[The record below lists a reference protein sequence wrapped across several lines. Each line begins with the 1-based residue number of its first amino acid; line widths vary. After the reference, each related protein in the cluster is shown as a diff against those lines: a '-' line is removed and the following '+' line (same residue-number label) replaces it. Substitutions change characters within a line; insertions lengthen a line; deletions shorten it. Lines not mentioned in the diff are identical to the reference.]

1 VAPLRSLP
9 LSIDPKER
17 RPIGH
22 SCPRIRTHDVSG
34 FPRTRRG
41 ETPAQAEGQGPLA
54 GRVGVSAHRRRGG
67 FTVRDE
73 TVRIGRGFGS
83 VTLSPMPSDFA
94 LKAMNRVHRILLGV
108 SGGRFGWHFS
118 GMPVIEL
125 TTTGRKSGQSRTTM
139 LTSPYQE
146 DSAIVVV
153 ASRGGD
159 DTNPAWFLNLRDDPN
174 VMVKLG
180 PKPAES
186 MVAEIADANERAR
199 IWPIIAS
206 KHTNYAGYQRKTD
219 RQIPLVL
226 LRPAGG

>member
-1 VAPLRSLP
+1 
-9 LSIDPKER
+9 
-17 RPIGH
+17 
-22 SCPRIRTHDVSG
+22 
-34 FPRTRRG
+34 
-41 ETPAQAEGQGPLA
+41 
-54 GRVGVSAHRRRGG
+54 
-67 FTVRDE
+67 VRDE
-73 TVRIGRGFGS
+73 TVRIGREFGS
-83 VTLSPMPSDFA
+83 VTLWPMPSDFA

-125 TTTGRKSGQSRTTM
+125 TTTGRKSGQPRTTM

-146 DSAIVVV
+146 DSTIVVV

-180 PKPAES
+180 PKPAEP

-199 IWPIIAS
+199 IWPTIAS

-226 LRPAGG
+226 LRPAAG